1 MINRE
6 LFSLINP
13 KLSNGKAIIV
23 LGPRQTGKTT
33 LLHSLSQNKGRLW
46 LNCDDP
52 TVRDMLENANLA
64 SLKTLIGPAKLVV
77 VDEAQRVK
85 NIGLTLKLITDEIN
99 QCQLI
104 VSGSS
109 SLDLANEINEPLTG
123 RKWEYFLYPI
133 SWKELTTHFGYLQ
146 SIQQLEQRII
156 FGMYPEV
163 VTHPGNEKE
172 LLTQLAGS
180 YLYKDLLSFRGIRK
194 PELLDKLLKALA
206 FQIGQ
211 EVSYNELA
219 NTLQVDKK
227 TINDYIYLL
236 EQAFIITRLQ
246 PLSRN
251 LRNEISTTRKI
262 YFWDTGIRNAVIG
275 NYASLNSRNDTGA
288 LWENFLI
295 AERMKYLHY
304 SSVISNRF
312 FWRTHAQQQ
321 IDYVEEHDGK
331 FSAFEFNWK
340 PNPKIR
346 FPKAFT
352 QTYRDA
358 VFQVITPGNFH
369 AFLTESTSTQKKTTP
384 YLESQ

>member
-1 MINRE
+1 MIKRE
-6 LFSLINP
+6 LFNLIKT
-13 KLSNGKAIIV
+13 KLDSGKAIIV

-33 LLHSLSQNKGRLW
+33 LLNFLSENTERLW

-52 TVRDMLENANLA
+52 TVRDLLENANLA
-64 SLKTLIGPAKLVV
+64 RLKTLIGNKRLVL

-85 NIGLTLKLITDEIN
+85 NIGLTLKLITDEIK
-99 QCQLI
+99 QCQLL

-133 SWKELTTHFGYLQ
+133 SWKELATYSGYLQ

-163 VTHPGNEKE
+163 VTHPGIEKE
-172 LLTQLAGS
+172 ILTQLAGS

-206 FQIGQ
+206 LQIGQ

-219 NTLQVDKK
+219 NTLKVDKN

-251 LRNEISTTRKI
+251 LRNEISSTRKI

-275 NYASLNSRNDTGA
+275 NYAPLASRNDTGA

-295 AERMKYLHY
+295 AERMKFLHY
-304 SSVISNRF
+304 SSVISNRY
-312 FWRTHAQQQ
+312 FWRTHAQQE
-321 IDYVEEHDGK
+321 IDYVEEYEGK
-331 FSAFEFNWK
+331 FSAFEFKWK
-340 PNPKIR
+340 PNAKIR
-346 FPKAFT
+346 LPKNFR
-352 QTYRDA
+352 QSYPGS
-358 VFQVITPGNFH
+358 VFQVITAGNFH
-369 AFLTESTSTQKKTTP
+369 SFLTG
-384 YLESQ
+384 SQS

>member
-312 FWRTHAQQQ
+312 FWRTHAQQE

-331 FSAFEFNWK
+331 FSAFEFKWK
-340 PNPKIR
+340 SNPKIR

-369 AFLTESTSTQKKTTP
+369 AFLTESTST
-384 YLESQ
+384 

>member
-312 FWRTHAQQQ
+312 FWRTHAQQE

-331 FSAFEFNWK
+331 FSAFEFKWK

-369 AFLTESTSTQKKTTP
+369 AFLTESTST
-384 YLESQ
+384 

>member
-1 MINRE
+1 MIKRE
-6 LFSLINP
+6 LFNIINP
-13 KLSNGKAIIV
+13 RLSKGKSIIV

-33 LLHSLSQNKGRLW
+33 LLHSLSQNTDRLW

-64 SLKTLIGPAKLVV
+64 RLKTLIGNDKLVV
-77 VDEAQRVK
+77 IDEAQRVK
-85 NIGLTLKLITDEIN
+85 NIGLTLKLITDEIK

-123 RKWEYFLYPI
+123 RKWEHFLYPI
-133 SWKELTTHFGYLQ
+133 SWKELTAHFGYLQ

-172 LLTQLAGS
+172 ILTQLAGS

-194 PELLDKLLKALA
+194 PEMLDKLLKALA
-206 FQIGQ
+206 FQIGR

-219 NTLQVDKK
+219 NTLQVDKN
-227 TINDYIYLL
+227 TISDYIYLL
-236 EQAFIITRLQ
+236 EQAFIITRLP

-275 NYASLNSRNDTGA
+275 NYSFLNSRNDTGA

-312 FWRTHAQQQ
+312 FWRTHAQQE

-331 FSAFEFNWK
+331 FLAFEFKWK
-340 PNPKIR
+340 ARPKNR
-346 FPKAFT
+346 FPKNFA
-352 QTYRDA
+352 QTYPDS
-358 VFQVITPGNFH
+358 VFQVVTPGNFH
-369 AFLTESTSTQKKTTP
+369 TFLTE
-384 YLESQ
+384 